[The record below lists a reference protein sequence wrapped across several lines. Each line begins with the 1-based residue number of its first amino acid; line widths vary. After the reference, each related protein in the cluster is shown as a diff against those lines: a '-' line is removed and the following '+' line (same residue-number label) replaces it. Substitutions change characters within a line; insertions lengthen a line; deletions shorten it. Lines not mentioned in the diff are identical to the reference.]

1 MQQAPS
7 SRDHPAHLALDWTQW
22 VWPGP
27 RRVFSEEEL
36 ARAGQ
41 QPWPVSIDL
50 YVLSNVLVL
59 LAINVPELPRQ
70 WAGWISA
77 GVLAVLALV
86 LGLART
92 LWRRPSRRRL
102 NLISYAAVLAFVLA
116 TLPISHP
123 ELASPELIAR
133 LKAHR
138 EAVKFLAMFGM
149 SAFLVTYTSFL
160 FLTVMRVQQ
169 IEARLRELD
178 EQAHALKL
186 ARRLASA
193 QMQPHFL
200 FNTLASVQ
208 HWVDTQDPRAGS
220 TLRAFT
226 QYLRATLP
234 MFERESL
241 SLAEELQ
248 IVRSYLEVMQARL
261 GERLRWALEI
271 EPGLDEVLVPPGL
284 LLTLAENAIG
294 HGIEPALRG
303 GRVVVRAWR
312 QDQQV
317 MLEVEDDGMG
327 LNSVEPVERL
337 GLSNSRDRLRQLHGE
352 QARLSLLPRAPGALA
367 QVQIPW
373 AAAAGVPA
381 A

>member
-1 MQQAPS
+1 MRCSSTPPS
-7 SRDHPAHLALDWTQW
+7 DKDAQKLKLDWSQW

-27 RRVFSEEEL
+27 RRIFSADEM
-36 ARAGQ
+36 ARAGD
-41 QPWPVSIDL
+41 QPWPDSIDH
-50 YVLSNVLVL
+50 YVYGNVVVL
-59 LAINVPELPRQ
+59 LAINYNLLTRSLVL
-70 WAGWISA
+70 WV
-77 GVLAVLALV
+77 VLAA
-86 LGLART
+86 LGLSFGSLWVAKS
-92 LWRRPSRRRL
+92 LWRQPTRTRL
-102 NLISYAAVLAFVLA
+102 NLSTVACVVLMLGSLILLKFQPLGLGPSLSSSETKGVMLAFVA
-116 TLPISHP
+116 
-123 ELASPELIAR
+123 
-133 LKAHR
+133 
-138 EAVKFLAMFGM
+138 AVVLAMTSWF
-149 SAFLVTYTSFL
+149 FLVL
-160 FLTVMRVQQ
+160 IRVQQ

-178 EQAHALKL
+178 EQAHALQL
-186 ARRLASA
+186 ARRLATA

-208 HWVDTQDPRAGS
+208 HWVDTQDPRAGG

-261 GERLRWALEI
+261 GERLRWELEI
-271 EPGLDEVLVPPGL
+271 EPGLDAVTVPPGL

-312 QDQQV
+312 QEQQV
-317 MLEVEDDGMG
+317 VLEVEDDGMG
-327 LNSVEPVERL
+327 LSSAEPVERL
-337 GLSNSRDRLRQLHGE
+337 GLSNSRDRLRQLHGD
-352 QARLSLLPRAPGALA
+352 QASLRLLPRAPGALA

-373 AAAAGVPA
+373 PAAGA
-381 A
+381 SA

>member
-1 MQQAPS
+1 MPHLPS
-7 SRDHPAHLALDWTQW
+7 SKDHPTHLVLDWTQW

-27 RRVFSEEEL
+27 RRVFSEDEL

-41 QPWPVSIDL
+41 QPWPVSIDY

-59 LAINVPELPRQ
+59 LAINYREMSRH
-70 WAGWISA
+70 W
-77 GVLAVLALV
+77 VLLICIAAMALTLGV
-86 LGLART
+86 LGLARI
-92 LWRRPSRRRL
+92 LWRHPSRRRL
-102 NLISYAAVLAFVLA
+102 NLISYGMAFSVALVVALLGRPLLAEQAAQYGRV
-116 TLPISHP
+116 
-123 ELASPELIAR
+123 
-133 LKAHR
+133 
-138 EAVKFLAMFGM
+138 VKFFAVFGL
-149 SAFLVTYTSFL
+149 SVFLVVYTSFL
-160 FLTVMRVQQ
+160 FLTVIRVQQ

-186 ARRLASA
+186 ARRLATA

-208 HWVDTQDPRAGS
+208 HWVDTQDPRAGG

-241 SLAEELQ
+241 NLAEELQ

-261 GERLRWALEI
+261 GERLRWELEI
-271 EPGLDEVLVPPGL
+271 EPGLEAVTVPPGL

-317 MLEVEDDGMG
+317 VLEVEDDGMG
-327 LNSVEPVERL
+327 LSSAEPVERL
-337 GLSNSRDRLRQLHGE
+337 GLSNSRDRLRQLHGD
-352 QARLSLLPRAPGALA
+352 QASLRLLPRAPGALA

-373 AAAAGVPA
+373 PAAGA
-381 A
+381 SA

>member
-1 MQQAPS
+1 MPHLPS
-7 SRDHPAHLALDWTQW
+7 SKDHPARLVLDWTQW

-27 RRVFSEEEL
+27 RRVFSEDEL

-41 QPWPVSIDL
+41 QPWPVSIDY

-59 LAINVPELPRQ
+59 LAINYREMSRH
-70 WAGWISA
+70 W
-77 GVLAVLALV
+77 VLLICIAAMALTLGV
-86 LGLART
+86 LGLARI
-92 LWRRPSRRRL
+92 LWRRPSRKRL
-102 NLISYAAVLAFVLA
+102 NLISYAGVLGIVLASAPFA
-116 TLPISHP
+116 HP
-123 ELASPELIAR
+123 ELSSPELTAS
-133 LKAHR
+133 LKANR
-138 EAVKFLAMFGM
+138 DLVKFVAVFGM
-149 SAFLVTYTSFL
+149 SVFLVTYTSFL
-160 FLTVMRVQQ
+160 FLTFIRVQQ

-186 ARRLASA
+186 ARRLATA

-208 HWVDTQDPRAGS
+208 HWVDTQDPRAGG

-261 GERLRWALEI
+261 GERLRWELEI
-271 EPGLDEVLVPPGL
+271 EPGLEAVTVPPGL

-312 QDQQV
+312 QGQQV
-317 MLEVEDDGMG
+317 VLEVEDDGMG
-327 LNSVEPVERL
+327 LSSAEPVERL

-373 AAAAGVPA
+373 SAVAGGPA